1 MVVTVSPFVMFT
13 KNTSLCAD
21 PGILVKSPMT
31 DFKHAI
37 ETFNKHSDKK
47 YHRDAII
54 VMDNFVKS
62 IYLKNYTDL
71 NSKTRYT

>member
-1 MVVTVSPFVMFT
+1 MFA
-13 KNTSLCAD
+13 KNTSSRAD

-62 IYLKNYTDL
+62 MSGQT
-71 NSKTRYT
+71 